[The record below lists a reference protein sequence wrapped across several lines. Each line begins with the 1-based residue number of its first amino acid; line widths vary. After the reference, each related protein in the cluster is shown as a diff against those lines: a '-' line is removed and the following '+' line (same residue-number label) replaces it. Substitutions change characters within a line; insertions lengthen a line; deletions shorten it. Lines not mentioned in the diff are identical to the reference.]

1 MKKLILVATAIV
13 ALSSCSSAKSNN
25 VTTFESQKTTVLNA
39 KDQYVFNLEG
49 SDTRIL
55 LVVTPGN
62 DAYVKYNGKEFMFK
76 RVVTASGEGFESKEN
91 NMYIGIKGKEAFL
104 ELNGKTNIPLKGV
117 GNSKEYGEA
126 KNEYVYNFKG
136 VDNNMNMNVIYDRV
150 KDLVNVKID
159 NSSVTLNRIRSASG
173 MAFSNENGNIY
184 LGIKGNQAYVEVNGQ
199 GFNFVESNIDY
210 NSYAKDKETKT
221 RVYTFKNGNNEVN
234 LALIGDGEVAGLKF
248 EGYDYIL
255 NRVKSAS
262 GEAFESRDGKVY
274 FGVKNYGDR
283 AEGYLEINGKV
294 YRFDNGKYS
303 EK

>member
-1 MKKLILVATAIV
+1 MKKLILIATAIV
-13 ALSSCSSAKSNN
+13 ALSSCSSANSNN
-25 VTTFESQKTTVLNA
+25 VTTFENQKTAVLNA

-62 DAYVKYNGKEFMFK
+62 DAYVKYNGKEIMFK
-76 RVVTASGEGFESKEN
+76 RVVTASGEAFESKEN
-91 NMYIGIKGKEAFL
+91 KMYIGIKGKEAFL
-104 ELNGKTNIPLKGV
+104 ELNDTTNIPLKVV

-136 VDNNMNMNVIYDRV
+136 VDNNMNMNVVYDRV

-159 NSSVTLNRIRSASG
+159 NSNVTLNRIRSASG

-210 NSYAKDKETKT
+210 SEYAKEQKT
-221 RVYTFKNGNNEVN
+221 RVYSFKNGNNEVN
-234 LALIGDGEVAGLKF
+234 LALIGNGDVAGLRF
-248 EGYDYIL
+248 EGRDYVL
-255 NRVKSAS
+255 NRIKSAS

-283 AEGYLEINGKV
+283 AEGYLEINGKS
-294 YRFDNGKYS
+294 YSFDNGKYI

>member
-1 MKKLILVATAIV
+1 MKKLILIATAIV
-13 ALSSCSSAKSNN
+13 ALSSCSSANSNN
-25 VTTFESQKTTVLNA
+25 VTTFENQKTAVLNA

-62 DAYVKYNGKEFMFK
+62 DAYVKYNGKEIMFK
-76 RVVTASGEGFESKEN
+76 RVVTASGEAFESKEN
-91 NMYIGIKGKEAFL
+91 KMYIGIKGKEAFL
-104 ELNGKTNIPLKGV
+104 ELNDTTNIPLKVV

-136 VDNNMNMNVIYDRV
+136 VDNNMNMNVVYDRV

-159 NSSVTLNRIRSASG
+159 NSNVTLNRIRSASG

-210 NSYAKDKETKT
+210 SEYAKEQKT
-221 RVYTFKNGNNEVN
+221 RVYSFKNGNNEVN
-234 LALIGDGEVAGLKF
+234 LALIGNGDVAGLRF
-248 EGYDYIL
+248 EGRDYVL
-255 NRVKSAS
+255 NRIKSAS

-283 AEGYLEINGKV
+283 AEGYLEINEKS
-294 YRFDNGKYS
+294 YSFDNGKYI

>member
-1 MKKLILVATAIV
+1 MKKLILIATAIV
-13 ALSSCSSAKSNN
+13 ALSSCSSANSNN
-25 VTTFESQKTTVLNA
+25 VTTFENQKTAVLNA

-62 DAYVKYNGKEFMFK
+62 DAYVKYNGKEIMFK
-76 RVVTASGEGFESKEN
+76 RVVTASGEAFESKEN
-91 NMYIGIKGKEAFL
+91 KMYIGIKGKEAFL
-104 ELNGKTNIPLKGV
+104 ELNDTTNIPLKVV

-136 VDNNMNMNVIYDRV
+136 VDNNMNMNVVYDRV

-159 NSSVTLNRIRSASG
+159 NSNVTLNRIRSASG

-210 NSYAKDKETKT
+210 SEYTKEQKT
-221 RVYTFKNGNNEVN
+221 RVYSFKNGNNEVN
-234 LALIGDGEVAGLKF
+234 LALVGDGDVAGLRF
-248 EGYDYIL
+248 EGRDYVL
-255 NRVKSAS
+255 NRIKSAS

-283 AEGYLEINGKV
+283 AEGYLEINGKS
-294 YRFDNGKYS
+294 YSFDNGKYI

>member
-1 MKKLILVATAIV
+1 MKKLILIATAIV
-13 ALSSCSSAKSNN
+13 ALSSCSSANSNN
-25 VTTFESQKTTVLNA
+25 MTTFENQKTAVLNA

-62 DAYVKYNGKEFMFK
+62 DAYVKYNGKEIMFK
-76 RVVTASGEGFESKEN
+76 RVVTASGEAFESKEN
-91 NMYIGIKGKEAFL
+91 KMYIGIKGKEAFL
-104 ELNGKTNIPLKGV
+104 ELNDTTNIPLKVV

-136 VDNNMNMNVIYDRV
+136 VDNNMNMNVVYDRV

-159 NSSVTLNRIRSASG
+159 NSNVTLNRIRSASG

-210 NSYAKDKETKT
+210 SEYAKEQKT
-221 RVYTFKNGNNEVN
+221 RVYSFKNGNNEVN
-234 LALIGDGEVAGLKF
+234 LALIGDGDVAGLRF
-248 EGYDYIL
+248 EGRDYVL
-255 NRVKSAS
+255 NRIKSAS

-283 AEGYLEINGKV
+283 AEGYLEINGKS
-294 YRFDNGKYS
+294 YSFDNGKYI

>member
-1 MKKLILVATAIV
+1 MKKLILIATAIV
-13 ALSSCSSAKSNN
+13 ALSSCSSANSNN
-25 VTTFESQKTTVLNA
+25 VTTFENQKTAVLNA

-62 DAYVKYNGKEFMFK
+62 DAYVKYNGKEIMFK
-76 RVVTASGEGFESKEN
+76 RVVTASGEAFESKEN
-91 NMYIGIKGKEAFL
+91 KMYIGIKGKEAFL
-104 ELNGKTNIPLKGV
+104 ELNDTTNIPLKVV

-136 VDNNMNMNVIYDRV
+136 VDNNMNMNVVYDRV

-159 NSSVTLNRIRSASG
+159 NSNVTLNRIRSASG

-210 NSYAKDKETKT
+210 SEYAKEQKT
-221 RVYTFKNGNNEVN
+221 RVYNFKNGNNEVN
-234 LALIGDGEVAGLKF
+234 LALIGNGDVAGLRF
-248 EGYDYIL
+248 EGRDYVL
-255 NRVKSAS
+255 NRIKSAS

-283 AEGYLEINGKV
+283 AEGYLEINGKS
-294 YRFDNGKYS
+294 YSFDNGKYI

>member
-1 MKKLILVATAIV
+1 MKKLILIATAIV
-13 ALSSCSSAKSNN
+13 ALSSCSSANSNT
-25 VTTFESQKTTVLNA
+25 VTTFENQKSAVLSA

-62 DAYVKYNGKEFMFK
+62 DAYVKYNGKEIMFK
-76 RVVTASGEGFESKEN
+76 RVVTASGEAFESKEN
-91 NMYIGIKGKEAFL
+91 KMYIGIKGKEAFL
-104 ELNGKTNIPLKGV
+104 ELNDTTNIPLKVV

-136 VDNNMNMNVIYDRV
+136 VDNNMNMNVVYDRV

-159 NSSVTLNRIRSASG
+159 NSNVTLNRIRSASG

-210 NSYAKDKETKT
+210 SEYAKEQKT
-221 RVYTFKNGNNEVN
+221 RVYSFKNGNNEVN
-234 LALIGDGEVAGLKF
+234 LALVGDGDVAGLRF
-248 EGYDYIL
+248 EGRDYVL
-255 NRVKSAS
+255 NRIKSAS

-283 AEGYLEINGKV
+283 AEGYLEINGKS
-294 YRFDNGKYS
+294 YSFDNGKYI

>member
-1 MKKLILVATAIV
+1 MKKLILIATAIV
-13 ALSSCSSAKSNN
+13 ALSSCSSANSNN
-25 VTTFESQKTTVLNA
+25 VTTFENQKTAVLNA

-62 DAYVKYNGKEFMFK
+62 DAYVKYNGKEIMFK
-76 RVVTASGEGFESKEN
+76 RVITASGEAFESKEN
-91 NMYIGIKGKEAFL
+91 KMYIGIKGKEAFL
-104 ELNGKTNIPLKGV
+104 ELNDTTNIPLKVV

-136 VDNNMNMNVIYDRV
+136 VDNNMNMNVVYDRV

-159 NSSVTLNRIRSASG
+159 NSNVILNRIRSASG

-210 NSYAKDKETKT
+210 SEYAKEQKT
-221 RVYTFKNGNNEVN
+221 RVYSFKNANNEVN
-234 LALIGDGEVAGLKF
+234 LALVGDGDVAGLKF
-248 EGYDYIL
+248 EGRDYVL
-255 NRVKSAS
+255 NRIKSAS

-283 AEGYLEINGKV
+283 AEGYLEINGKS
-294 YRFDNGKYS
+294 YSFDNGKYI

>member
-1 MKKLILVATAIV
+1 MKKLILIATAIV
-13 ALSSCSSAKSNN
+13 ALSSCSSANSNN
-25 VTTFESQKTTVLNA
+25 VTTFENQKTAVLNA

-55 LVVTPGN
+55 LVVTPEN
-62 DAYVKYNGKEFMFK
+62 DAYVKYNGKEIMFK
-76 RVVTASGEGFESKEN
+76 RVVTASGEAFESKEN
-91 NMYIGIKGKEAFL
+91 KMYIGIKGKEAFL
-104 ELNGKTNIPLKGV
+104 ELNDTTNIPLKVV

-136 VDNNMNMNVIYDRV
+136 VDNNMNMNVVYDRV

-159 NSSVTLNRIRSASG
+159 NSNVTLNRIRSASG

-210 NSYAKDKETKT
+210 SEYSKEQKT
-221 RVYTFKNGNNEVN
+221 RVYSFKNGNNEVN
-234 LALIGDGEVAGLKF
+234 LALVGDGDVAGLRF
-248 EGYDYIL
+248 EGRDYVL
-255 NRVKSAS
+255 NRIKSAS

-274 FGVKNYGDR
+274 FGVKNYGAR
-283 AEGYLEINGKV
+283 AEGYLEINGKS
-294 YRFDNGKYS
+294 YSFDNGKYI
-303 EK
+303 EI

>member
-1 MKKLILVATAIV
+1 MKKLILIATAIV
-13 ALSSCSSAKSNN
+13 ALSSCSSANSNN
-25 VTTFESQKTTVLNA
+25 VTTFENQKTAVLNA

-62 DAYVKYNGKEFMFK
+62 DAYVKYNGKEIMFK
-76 RVVTASGEGFESKEN
+76 RVVTASGEAFESKEN
-91 NMYIGIKGKEAFL
+91 KMYIGIKGKEAFL
-104 ELNGKTNIPLKGV
+104 ELNDTTNIPLKVV

-136 VDNNMNMNVIYDRV
+136 VDNNMNMNVVYDRV

-159 NSSVTLNRIRSASG
+159 NSNVTLNRIRSASG

-210 NSYAKDKETKT
+210 SEYAKEQKT
-221 RVYTFKNGNNEVN
+221 RVYSFKNGNNEVN
-234 LALIGDGEVAGLKF
+234 LALIGNGDVAGLRF
-248 EGYDYIL
+248 EGRDYVL
-255 NRVKSAS
+255 NRIKSAS

-283 AEGYLEINGKV
+283 AEGYLEINGQS
-294 YRFDNGKYS
+294 YSFDNGKYI

>member
-1 MKKLILVATAIV
+1 MKKLILIATAIV
-13 ALSSCSSAKSNN
+13 ALSSCSSANSNN
-25 VTTFESQKTTVLNA
+25 VTTFENQKTAVLNA

-62 DAYVKYNGKEFMFK
+62 DAYVKYNGKEIMFK
-76 RVVTASGEGFESKEN
+76 RVVTASGEAFESKEN
-91 NMYIGIKGKEAFL
+91 KMYIGIKGKEAFL
-104 ELNGKTNIPLKGV
+104 ELNDTTNIPLKVV

-136 VDNNMNMNVIYDRV
+136 VDNNMNMNVVYDRV

-159 NSSVTLNRIRSASG
+159 NSNVTLNRIRSASG

-210 NSYAKDKETKT
+210 SEYSKEQKT
-221 RVYTFKNGNNEVN
+221 RVYSFKNGNNEVN
-234 LALIGDGEVAGLKF
+234 LALIGNGDVAGLRF
-248 EGYDYIL
+248 EGRDYVL
-255 NRVKSAS
+255 NRIKSAS

-274 FGVKNYGDR
+274 FGIKNYGDR
-283 AEGYLEINGKV
+283 AEGYLEINGKS
-294 YRFDNGKYS
+294 YSFDNGKYI

>member
-1 MKKLILVATAIV
+1 MKKLILIATAIV
-13 ALSSCSSAKSNN
+13 ALSSCSSANSNN
-25 VTTFESQKTTVLNA
+25 VTTFENQKTAVLNA

-62 DAYVKYNGKEFMFK
+62 DAYVKYNGKEIMFK
-76 RVVTASGEGFESKEN
+76 RVVTASGEAFESKEN
-91 NMYIGIKGKEAFL
+91 KMYIGIKGKEAFL
-104 ELNGKTNIPLKGV
+104 ELNDTTNIPLKVV

-136 VDNNMNMNVIYDRV
+136 VDNNMNMNVVYDRV

-159 NSSVTLNRIRSASG
+159 NSNVTLNRIRSASG

-210 NSYAKDKETKT
+210 SEYAKEQKT
-221 RVYTFKNGNNEVN
+221 RVYSFKNGNNEVN
-234 LALIGDGEVAGLKF
+234 LALIGNGDVAGLRF
-248 EGYDYIL
+248 EGHDYVL
-255 NRVKSAS
+255 NRIKSAS

-274 FGVKNYGDR
+274 FGVKNYGAR
-283 AEGYLEINGKV
+283 AEGYLEINGKS
-294 YRFDNGKYS
+294 YSFDNGKYI

>member
-1 MKKLILVATAIV
+1 MKKLILIATAIV
-13 ALSSCSSAKSNN
+13 ALSSCSSANSNN
-25 VTTFESQKTTVLNA
+25 VTTFENQKTAVLNA

-62 DAYVKYNGKEFMFK
+62 DAYVKYNGKEIMFK
-76 RVVTASGEGFESKEN
+76 RVVTASGEAFESKEN
-91 NMYIGIKGKEAFL
+91 KMYIGIKGKEAFL
-104 ELNGKTNIPLKGV
+104 ELNDTTNIPLKVV

-136 VDNNMNMNVIYDRV
+136 VDNNMNMNVVYDRV

-159 NSSVTLNRIRSASG
+159 NSNVTLNRIRSASG

-210 NSYAKDKETKT
+210 SEYAKEQKT
-221 RVYTFKNGNNEVN
+221 RVYSFKNGNNEVN
-234 LALIGDGEVAGLKF
+234 LALVGDGDVAGLRF
-248 EGYDYIL
+248 EGRDYVL
-255 NRVKSAS
+255 NRIKSAS
-262 GEAFESRDGKVY
+262 GEPFESRDGKVY

-283 AEGYLEINGKV
+283 AEGYLEINGKS
-294 YRFDNGKYS
+294 YSFDNGKYI

>member
-1 MKKLILVATAIV
+1 
-13 ALSSCSSAKSNN
+13 
-25 VTTFESQKTTVLNA
+25 
-39 KDQYVFNLEG
+39 
-49 SDTRIL
+49 
-55 LVVTPGN
+55 
-62 DAYVKYNGKEFMFK
+62 MFK
-76 RVVTASGEGFESKEN
+76 RVVTASGEAFESKEN
-91 NMYIGIKGKEAFL
+91 KMYIGIKGKEAFL
-104 ELNGKTNIPLKGV
+104 ELNDTTNIPLKVV

-136 VDNNMNMNVIYDRV
+136 VDNNMNMNVVYDRV

-159 NSSVTLNRIRSASG
+159 NSNVTLNRIRSASG

-210 NSYAKDKETKT
+210 SEYAKEQKT
-221 RVYTFKNGNNEVN
+221 RVYSFKNGNNEVN
-234 LALIGDGEVAGLKF
+234 LALIGNGDVAGLRF
-248 EGYDYIL
+248 EGRDYVL
-255 NRVKSAS
+255 NRIKSAS

-283 AEGYLEINGKV
+283 AEGYLEINGKS
-294 YRFDNGKYS
+294 YSFDNGKYI

>member
-1 MKKLILVATAIV
+1 MKKLILIATAIV
-13 ALSSCSSAKSNN
+13 ALSSCSSANSNN
-25 VTTFESQKTTVLNA
+25 VTTFENQKTAVLNA

-62 DAYVKYNGKEFMFK
+62 DAYVKYNGKEIMFK
-76 RVVTASGEGFESKEN
+76 RVVTASGEAFESKEN
-91 NMYIGIKGKEAFL
+91 KMYIGIKGKEAFL
-104 ELNGKTNIPLKGV
+104 ELNDTTNIPLKVV

-136 VDNNMNMNVIYDRV
+136 IDNNMNMNVVYDRV

-159 NSSVTLNRIRSASG
+159 NSNVTLNRIRSASG

-210 NSYAKDKETKT
+210 SEYAKEQKT
-221 RVYTFKNGNNEVN
+221 RVYSFKNGNNEVN
-234 LALIGDGEVAGLKF
+234 LALIGNGDVAGLRF
-248 EGYDYIL
+248 EGHDYVL
-255 NRVKSAS
+255 NRIKSAS

-274 FGVKNYGDR
+274 FGVKNYGDK
-283 AEGYLEINGKV
+283 AEGYLEINGKS
-294 YRFDNGKYS
+294 YSFDNGKYI

>member
-1 MKKLILVATAIV
+1 MKKLILIATAIV
-13 ALSSCSSAKSNN
+13 ALSSCSSANSNN
-25 VTTFESQKTTVLNA
+25 VTTFENQKTAVLNA

-62 DAYVKYNGKEFMFK
+62 DAYVKYNGKEIMFK
-76 RVVTASGEGFESKEN
+76 RVVTASGEAFESKEN
-91 NMYIGIKGKEAFL
+91 KMYIGIKGKEAFL
-104 ELNGKTNIPLKGV
+104 ELNDTTNIPLKVV

-136 VDNNMNMNVIYDRV
+136 VDNNMNMNVVYDRV

-159 NSSVTLNRIRSASG
+159 NSNVTLNRIRSASG

-210 NSYAKDKETKT
+210 SEYTKEQKT
-221 RVYTFKNGNNEVN
+221 RVYSFKNGNNEVN
-234 LALIGDGEVAGLKF
+234 LALIGDGDVAGLRF
-248 EGYDYIL
+248 EGHDYVL
-255 NRVKSAS
+255 NRIKSAS

-283 AEGYLEINGKV
+283 AEGYLEINGKS
-294 YRFDNGKYS
+294 YSFDNGKYI

>member
-1 MKKLILVATAIV
+1 MKKLILIATAIV
-13 ALSSCSSAKSNN
+13 ALSSCSSANSNN
-25 VTTFESQKTTVLNA
+25 VTTFENQKTAVLNA

-55 LVVTPGN
+55 LVVTPEN
-62 DAYVKYNGKEFMFK
+62 DAYVKYNGKEIMFK
-76 RVVTASGEGFESKEN
+76 RVVTASGEAFESKEN
-91 NMYIGIKGKEAFL
+91 KMYIGIKGKEAFL
-104 ELNGKTNIPLKGV
+104 ELNDTTNIPLKVV

-136 VDNNMNMNVIYDRV
+136 VDNNMNMNVVYDRV

-159 NSSVTLNRIRSASG
+159 NSNVTLNRIRSASG

-210 NSYAKDKETKT
+210 SEYAKEQKT
-221 RVYTFKNGNNEVN
+221 RVYSFKNGNNEVN
-234 LALIGDGEVAGLKF
+234 LALIGDGDVAGLRF
-248 EGYDYIL
+248 EGHDYVL
-255 NRVKSAS
+255 NRIKSAS

-274 FGVKNYGDR
+274 FGVKNYGAR
-283 AEGYLEINGKV
+283 AEGYLEINGKS
-294 YRFDNGKYS
+294 YSFDNGKYI

>member
-1 MKKLILVATAIV
+1 MKKLILIATAIV
-13 ALSSCSSAKSNN
+13 ALSSCSSANSNN
-25 VTTFESQKTTVLNA
+25 VTTFENQKTAVLNA

-62 DAYVKYNGKEFMFK
+62 DAYVKYNGKEIMFK
-76 RVVTASGEGFESKEN
+76 RVVTASGEAFESKEN
-91 NMYIGIKGKEAFL
+91 KMYIGIKGKEAFL
-104 ELNGKTNIPLKGV
+104 ELNDTTNIPLKVV

-136 VDNNMNMNVIYDRV
+136 VDNNMNMNVVYDRV

-159 NSSVTLNRIRSASG
+159 NSNVTLNRIRSASG

-210 NSYAKDKETKT
+210 SEYAKEQKT
-221 RVYTFKNGNNEVN
+221 RVYSFENGNNEVN
-234 LALIGDGEVAGLKF
+234 LALIGNGDVAGLRF
-248 EGYDYIL
+248 EGRDYVL
-255 NRVKSAS
+255 NRIKSAS

-283 AEGYLEINGKV
+283 AEGYLEINGKS
-294 YRFDNGKYS
+294 YSFDNGKYI

>member
-1 MKKLILVATAIV
+1 MKKLILIATAIV
-13 ALSSCSSAKSNN
+13 ALSSCSSANSNN
-25 VTTFESQKTTVLNA
+25 VTTFENQKTAVLNA

-62 DAYVKYNGKEFMFK
+62 DAYVKYNGKEIMFK
-76 RVVTASGEGFESKEN
+76 RVVTASGEAFESKEN
-91 NMYIGIKGKEAFL
+91 KMYIGIKGKEAFL
-104 ELNGKTNIPLKGV
+104 ELNDTTNIPLKVV

-136 VDNNMNMNVIYDRV
+136 VDNNMNMNVVYDRV

-159 NSSVTLNRIRSASG
+159 NSNVTLNRIRSASG

-210 NSYAKDKETKT
+210 SEYAKEQKT
-221 RVYTFKNGNNEVN
+221 RVYSFKNGNNEVN
-234 LALIGDGEVAGLKF
+234 LALVGDGDVAGLRF
-248 EGYDYIL
+248 EGRDYVL
-255 NRVKSAS
+255 NRIKSAS

-283 AEGYLEINGKV
+283 AEGHLEINGKS
-294 YRFDNGKYS
+294 YSFDNGKYI

>member
-1 MKKLILVATAIV
+1 MKKLILIATAIV
-13 ALSSCSSAKSNN
+13 ALSSCSSANSNN
-25 VTTFESQKTTVLNA
+25 VTTFENQKTAVLNA

-55 LVVTPGN
+55 LVVTPEN
-62 DAYVKYNGKEFMFK
+62 DAYVKYNGKEIMFK
-76 RVVTASGEGFESKEN
+76 RVVTASGEAFESKEN
-91 NMYIGIKGKEAFL
+91 KMYIGIKGKEAFL
-104 ELNGKTNIPLKGV
+104 ELNDTTNIPLKVV

-136 VDNNMNMNVIYDRV
+136 VDNNMNMNVVYDRV

-159 NSSVTLNRIRSASG
+159 NSNVTLNRIRSASG

-210 NSYAKDKETKT
+210 SEYAKEQKT
-221 RVYTFKNGNNEVN
+221 RVYSFKNGNNEVN
-234 LALIGDGEVAGLKF
+234 LALIGDGDVAGLRF
-248 EGYDYIL
+248 EGHDYVL
-255 NRVKSAS
+255 NRIKSAS

-283 AEGYLEINGKV
+283 AEGYLEINGKS
-294 YRFDNGKYS
+294 YSFDNGKYI

>member
-1 MKKLILVATAIV
+1 MKKLILIATAIV
-13 ALSSCSSAKSNN
+13 ALSSCSSANSNN
-25 VTTFESQKTTVLNA
+25 VTTFENQKTAVLNA

-62 DAYVKYNGKEFMFK
+62 DAYVKYNGKEIMFK
-76 RVVTASGEGFESKEN
+76 RVVTASGEAFESKEN
-91 NMYIGIKGKEAFL
+91 KMYIGIKGKEAFL
-104 ELNGKTNIPLKGV
+104 ELNDTTNIPLKVV

-136 VDNNMNMNVIYDRV
+136 VDNNMNMNVVYDRV

-159 NSSVTLNRIRSASG
+159 NSNVTLNRIRSASG

-210 NSYAKDKETKT
+210 SEYAKEQKT
-221 RVYTFKNGNNEVN
+221 RVYSFKNGNNEVN
-234 LALIGDGEVAGLKF
+234 LALIGDGDVAGLRF
-248 EGYDYIL
+248 EGRDYVL
-255 NRVKSAS
+255 NRIKSAS

-283 AEGYLEINGKV
+283 AEGYLEINGKS
-294 YRFDNGKYS
+294 YSFDNGKYI

>member
-1 MKKLILVATAIV
+1 MKKLILIATAIV
-13 ALSSCSSAKSNN
+13 ALSSCSSVNSNN
-25 VTTFESQKTTVLNA
+25 VTTFENQKTAVLNA

-62 DAYVKYNGKEFMFK
+62 DAYVKYNGKEIMFK
-76 RVVTASGEGFESKEN
+76 RVVTASGEAFESKEN
-91 NMYIGIKGKEAFL
+91 KMYIGIKGKEAFL
-104 ELNGKTNIPLKGV
+104 ELNDTTNIPLKVV

-136 VDNNMNMNVIYDRV
+136 VDNNMNMNVVYDRV

-159 NSSVTLNRIRSASG
+159 NSNVTLNRIRSASG

-210 NSYAKDKETKT
+210 SEYAKEQKT
-221 RVYTFKNGNNEVN
+221 RVYSFKNGNNEVN
-234 LALIGDGEVAGLKF
+234 LALIGNGDVAGLRF
-248 EGYDYIL
+248 EGRDYVL
-255 NRVKSAS
+255 NRIKSAS

-283 AEGYLEINGKV
+283 AEGYLEINGKS
-294 YRFDNGKYS
+294 YSFDNGKYI

>member
-1 MKKLILVATAIV
+1 MKKLILIATAIV
-13 ALSSCSSAKSNN
+13 ALSSCSSANSNN
-25 VTTFESQKTTVLNA
+25 VTTFENQKTAVLNA

-62 DAYVKYNGKEFMFK
+62 DAYVKYNGKEIMFK
-76 RVVTASGEGFESKEN
+76 RVVTASGEAFESKEN
-91 NMYIGIKGKEAFL
+91 KMYIGIKGKETFL
-104 ELNGKTNIPLKGV
+104 ELNDTTNIPLKVV

-136 VDNNMNMNVIYDRV
+136 VDNNMNMNVVYDRV

-159 NSSVTLNRIRSASG
+159 NSNVTLNRIRSASG

-210 NSYAKDKETKT
+210 SEYAKEQKT
-221 RVYTFKNGNNEVN
+221 RVYSFKNGNNEVN
-234 LALIGDGEVAGLKF
+234 LALIGNGDVAGLRF
-248 EGYDYIL
+248 EGRDYVL
-255 NRVKSAS
+255 NRIKSAS

-283 AEGYLEINGKV
+283 AEGYLEINGKS
-294 YRFDNGKYS
+294 YSFDNGKYI

>member
-1 MKKLILVATAIV
+1 MKKLILIATAIV
-13 ALSSCSSAKSNN
+13 ALSSCSSANSNN
-25 VTTFESQKTTVLNA
+25 VTTFENQKTAVLNA

-62 DAYVKYNGKEFMFK
+62 DAYVKYNGKEIMFK
-76 RVVTASGEGFESKEN
+76 RVVTASGEAFESKEN
-91 NMYIGIKGKEAFL
+91 KMYIGIKGKEAFL
-104 ELNGKTNIPLKGV
+104 ELNDTTNIPLKVV

-136 VDNNMNMNVIYDRV
+136 VDNNMNMNVVYERV

-159 NSSVTLNRIRSASG
+159 NSNVTLNRIRSASG

-210 NSYAKDKETKT
+210 SEYAKEQKT
-221 RVYTFKNGNNEVN
+221 RVYSFKNGNNEVN
-234 LALIGDGEVAGLKF
+234 LALVGDGDVAGLRF
-248 EGYDYIL
+248 EGRDYVL
-255 NRVKSAS
+255 NRIKSAS

-283 AEGYLEINGKV
+283 AEGYLEINGKS
-294 YRFDNGKYS
+294 YSFDNGKYI

>member
-1 MKKLILVATAIV
+1 MKKLILIATAIV
-13 ALSSCSSAKSNN
+13 ALSSCSSANSNN
-25 VTTFESQKTTVLNA
+25 VTTFENQKTAVLNA

-62 DAYVKYNGKEFMFK
+62 DAYVKYNGKEIMFK
-76 RVVTASGEGFESKEN
+76 RVVTASGEAFESKEN
-91 NMYIGIKGKEAFL
+91 KMYIGIKGKEAFL
-104 ELNGKTNIPLKGV
+104 ELNDTTNIPLKVV

-136 VDNNMNMNVIYDRV
+136 VDNNMNMNVVYDRV

-159 NSSVTLNRIRSASG
+159 NSNVTLNRIRSASG
-173 MAFSNENGNIY
+173 MVFSNENGNIY

-210 NSYAKDKETKT
+210 SEYAKEQKT
-221 RVYTFKNGNNEVN
+221 RVYSFKNGNNEVN
-234 LALIGDGEVAGLKF
+234 LALVGDGDVAGLRF
-248 EGYDYIL
+248 EGRDYVL
-255 NRVKSAS
+255 NRIKSAS

-283 AEGYLEINGKV
+283 AEGYLEINGKS
-294 YRFDNGKYS
+294 YSFDNGKYI

>member
-13 ALSSCSSAKSNN
+13 ALSSCSSANSNN
-25 VTTFESQKTTVLNA
+25 VTTFENQKTAVLNA

-62 DAYVKYNGKEFMFK
+62 DAYVKYNGKEIMFK
-76 RVVTASGEGFESKEN
+76 RVVTASGEAFESKEN
-91 NMYIGIKGKEAFL
+91 KMYIGIKGKEAFL
-104 ELNGKTNIPLKGV
+104 ELNDTTNIPLKVV

-136 VDNNMNMNVIYDRV
+136 VDNNMNMNVVYDRV

-159 NSSVTLNRIRSASG
+159 NSNVTLNRIRSASG

-210 NSYAKDKETKT
+210 SEYAKEQKT
-221 RVYTFKNGNNEVN
+221 RVYSFKNGNNEVN
-234 LALIGDGEVAGLKF
+234 LALIGNGDVAGLRF
-248 EGYDYIL
+248 EGRDYVL
-255 NRVKSAS
+255 NRIKSAS

-283 AEGYLEINGKV
+283 AEGYLEINGKS
-294 YRFDNGKYS
+294 YSFDNGKYI

>member
-1 MKKLILVATAIV
+1 MKKLILIATAIV
-13 ALSSCSSAKSNN
+13 ALSSCSSANSNN
-25 VTTFESQKTTVLNA
+25 VTTFENQKTAVLNA

-62 DAYVKYNGKEFMFK
+62 DAYVKYNGKEIMFK
-76 RVVTASGEGFESKEN
+76 RVVTASGEAFESKEN
-91 NMYIGIKGKEAFL
+91 KMYIGIKGKEAFL
-104 ELNGKTNIPLKGV
+104 ELNDTTNIPLKVV

-136 VDNNMNMNVIYDRV
+136 VDNNMNMNVVYDRV

-159 NSSVTLNRIRSASG
+159 NSNVTLNRIRSASG

-210 NSYAKDKETKT
+210 SEYTKEQKT
-221 RVYTFKNGNNEVN
+221 RVYSFKNGNNEVN
-234 LALIGDGEVAGLKF
+234 LALIGDGDVAGLRF
-248 EGYDYIL
+248 EGRDYVL
-255 NRVKSAS
+255 NRIKSAS

-283 AEGYLEINGKV
+283 AEGYLEINGKS
-294 YRFDNGKYS
+294 YSFDNGKYI

>member
-1 MKKLILVATAIV
+1 MKKLILIATAIV
-13 ALSSCSSAKSNN
+13 ALSSCSSANSNN
-25 VTTFESQKTTVLNA
+25 VTTFENQKTAVLNA

-62 DAYVKYNGKEFMFK
+62 DAYVKYNGKEIMFK
-76 RVVTASGEGFESKEN
+76 RVVTASGEAFESKEN
-91 NMYIGIKGKEAFL
+91 KMYIGIKGKEAFL
-104 ELNGKTNIPLKGV
+104 ELNDTTNIPLKVV

-136 VDNNMNMNVIYDRV
+136 VDNNMNMNVVYDRV

-159 NSSVTLNRIRSASG
+159 NSNVTLNRIRSASG

-210 NSYAKDKETKT
+210 SEYAKEQKT
-221 RVYTFKNGNNEVN
+221 RVYSFKNGNNEVN
-234 LALIGDGEVAGLKF
+234 LALIGDGDVAGLRF
-248 EGYDYIL
+248 EGRDYVL
-255 NRVKSAS
+255 NRIKSAS

-283 AEGYLEINGKV
+283 AEGYLEINGKS
-294 YRFDNGKYS
+294 YSFDNGKYN

>member
-1 MKKLILVATAIV
+1 MKKLILIATAIV
-13 ALSSCSSAKSNN
+13 ALSSCSSANSNN
-25 VTTFESQKTTVLNA
+25 VTTFENQKTAVLNA
-39 KDQYVFNLEG
+39 NDQYVFNLEG

-62 DAYVKYNGKEFMFK
+62 DAYVKYNGKEIMFK
-76 RVVTASGEGFESKEN
+76 RVVTASGEAFESKEN
-91 NMYIGIKGKEAFL
+91 KMYIGIKGKEAFL
-104 ELNGKTNIPLKGV
+104 ELNDTTNIPLKVV

-136 VDNNMNMNVIYDRV
+136 VDNNMNMNVVYDRV

-159 NSSVTLNRIRSASG
+159 NSNVTLNRIRSASG

-210 NSYAKDKETKT
+210 SEYAKEQKT
-221 RVYTFKNGNNEVN
+221 RVYSFKNGNNEVN
-234 LALIGDGEVAGLKF
+234 LALVGDGDVAGLRF
-248 EGYDYIL
+248 EGRDYVL
-255 NRVKSAS
+255 NRIKSAS

-283 AEGYLEINGKV
+283 AEGYLEINGKS
-294 YRFDNGKYS
+294 YSFDNGKYI

>member
-1 MKKLILVATAIV
+1 MKKLILIATAIV
-13 ALSSCSSAKSNN
+13 ALSSCSSANSNN
-25 VTTFESQKTTVLNA
+25 VTTFENQKTAVLNA

-62 DAYVKYNGKEFMFK
+62 DAYVKYNGKEIMFK
-76 RVVTASGEGFESKEN
+76 RVVTASGEAFESKEN
-91 NMYIGIKGKEAFL
+91 KMYIGIKGKEAFL
-104 ELNGKTNIPLKGV
+104 ELNDTTNIPLKVV

-136 VDNNMNMNVIYDRV
+136 VDNNMNMNVVYDRV

-159 NSSVTLNRIRSASG
+159 NSNVTLNRIRSASG

-210 NSYAKDKETKT
+210 SEYAKEQKT

-283 AEGYLEINGKV
+283 AEGYLEINGKS
-294 YRFDNGKYS
+294 YSFDNGKYI

>member
-1 MKKLILVATAIV
+1 MKKLILIATAIV
-13 ALSSCSSAKSNN
+13 ALSSCSSANSNN
-25 VTTFESQKTTVLNA
+25 VTTFENQKTAVLNA

-62 DAYVKYNGKEFMFK
+62 DAYVKYNGKEIMFK
-76 RVVTASGEGFESKEN
+76 RVVTASGEAFESKEN
-91 NMYIGIKGKEAFL
+91 KMYIGIKGKEAFL
-104 ELNGKTNIPLKGV
+104 ELNDTTNIPLKVV

-136 VDNNMNMNVIYDRV
+136 VDNNMNMNVVYDRV

-159 NSSVTLNRIRSASG
+159 NSNVTLNRIRSASG

-210 NSYAKDKETKT
+210 SEYAKEQKTK
-221 RVYTFKNGNNEVN
+221 VYSFKNGNNEVN
-234 LALIGDGEVAGLKF
+234 LALIGDGDVAGLRF
-248 EGYDYIL
+248 EGHDYVL
-255 NRVKSAS
+255 NRIKSAS

-283 AEGYLEINGKV
+283 AEGYLEINGKS
-294 YRFDNGKYS
+294 YSFDNGKYI

>member
-1 MKKLILVATAIV
+1 MKKLILIATAIV
-13 ALSSCSSAKSNN
+13 ALSSCSSANSNN
-25 VTTFESQKTTVLNA
+25 VTTFENQKTAVLNA

-55 LVVTPGN
+55 LVVTPEN
-62 DAYVKYNGKEFMFK
+62 DAYVKYNGKEIMFK
-76 RVVTASGEGFESKEN
+76 RVVTASGEAFESKEN
-91 NMYIGIKGKEAFL
+91 KMYIGIKGKEAFL
-104 ELNGKTNIPLKGV
+104 ELNDTTNIPLKVV

-136 VDNNMNMNVIYDRV
+136 VDNNMNMNVVYDRV

-159 NSSVTLNRIRSASG
+159 NSNVTLNRIRSASG

-210 NSYAKDKETKT
+210 SEYAKEQKT
-221 RVYTFKNGNNEVN
+221 RVYSFKNGNNEVN
-234 LALIGDGEVAGLKF
+234 LALVGDGDVAGLRF
-248 EGYDYIL
+248 EGRDYVL
-255 NRVKSAS
+255 NRIKSAS

-283 AEGYLEINGKV
+283 AEGYLEINGKS
-294 YRFDNGKYS
+294 YSFDNGKYI

>member
-1 MKKLILVATAIV
+1 MKKLILIATAIV
-13 ALSSCSSAKSNN
+13 ALSSCSSANSNN
-25 VTTFESQKTTVLNA
+25 VTTFENQKTAVLNA

-62 DAYVKYNGKEFMFK
+62 DAYVKYNGKEIMFK
-76 RVVTASGEGFESKEN
+76 RVVTASGEAFESKEN
-91 NMYIGIKGKEAFL
+91 KMYIGIKGKEAFL
-104 ELNGKTNIPLKGV
+104 ELNDTTNIPLKVV

-136 VDNNMNMNVIYDRV
+136 VDNNMNMNVVYDRV

-159 NSSVTLNRIRSASG
+159 NSNVTLNRIRSASG
-173 MAFSNENGNIY
+173 MAFLNENGNIY

-210 NSYAKDKETKT
+210 SEYSKEQKT
-221 RVYTFKNGNNEVN
+221 RVYSFKNGNNEVN
-234 LALIGDGEVAGLKF
+234 LALIGNGDVAGLRF
-248 EGYDYIL
+248 EGRDYVL
-255 NRVKSAS
+255 NRIKSAS

-283 AEGYLEINGKV
+283 AEGYLEINGKS
-294 YRFDNGKYS
+294 YSFDNGKYI

>member
-1 MKKLILVATAIV
+1 MKKLILIATAIV
-13 ALSSCSSAKSNN
+13 ALPSCSSANSNN
-25 VTTFESQKTTVLNA
+25 VTTFENQKTAVLNA

-55 LVVTPGN
+55 LVVTPEN
-62 DAYVKYNGKEFMFK
+62 DAYVKYNGKEIMFK
-76 RVVTASGEGFESKEN
+76 RVVTASGEAFESKEN
-91 NMYIGIKGKEAFL
+91 KMYIGIKGKEAFL
-104 ELNGKTNIPLKGV
+104 ELNDKTNIPLKVV

-136 VDNNMNMNVIYDRV
+136 VDNNMNMNVVYDRV

-159 NSSVTLNRIRSASG
+159 NSNVTLNRIRSASG

-210 NSYAKDKETKT
+210 SEYAKEQKT
-221 RVYTFKNGNNEVN
+221 RVYSFKNGNNEVN
-234 LALIGDGEVAGLKF
+234 LALIGNGDVAGLRF
-248 EGYDYIL
+248 EGRDYVL
-255 NRVKSAS
+255 NRIKSAS

-283 AEGYLEINGKV
+283 AEGYLEINGKS
-294 YRFDNGKYS
+294 YSFDNGKYI